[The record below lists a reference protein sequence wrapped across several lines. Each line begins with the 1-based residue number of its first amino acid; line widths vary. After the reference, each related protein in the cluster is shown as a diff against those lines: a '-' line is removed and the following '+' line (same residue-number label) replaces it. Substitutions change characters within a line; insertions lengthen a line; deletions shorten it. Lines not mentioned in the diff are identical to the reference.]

1 MSRVLRTHGPNA
13 SRNHTLTTHGGRTL
27 RPLHSNWRRDMKS
40 LLTTATLAIGLAA
53 LPAVAQVDS
62 GRSSPLAAG
71 MGGKQAQSQ
80 TQDCTGMWKRA
91 DVNHKG
97 ILDGKE
103 LDKFRSVLKTIDTN
117 KDGKISQSEFM
128 TACQKGELKN
138 IQL

>member
-1 MSRVLRTHGPNA
+1 
-13 SRNHTLTTHGGRTL
+13 
-27 RPLHSNWRRDMKS
+27 MKS
-40 LLTTATLAIGLAA
+40 LLTTATLAIGLA
-53 LPAVAQVDS
+53 LPAVAQVDP

-71 MGGKQAQSQ
+71 MGGKQTQAQ
-80 TQDCTGMWKRA
+80 TQDCTGMWNKA

-97 ILDGKE
+97 VLEGKE
-103 LDKFRSVLKTIDTN
+103 LDKFRSVLNTVDTN